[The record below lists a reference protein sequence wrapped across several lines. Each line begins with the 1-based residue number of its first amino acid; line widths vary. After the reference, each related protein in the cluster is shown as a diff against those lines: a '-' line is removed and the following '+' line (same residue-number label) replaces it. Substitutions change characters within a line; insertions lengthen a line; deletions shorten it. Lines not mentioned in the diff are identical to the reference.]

1 MNGYRIAAALV
12 AVLGTIGLGGLVFFA
27 LLMESFAFDSPNRV
41 TSTGNVFGLLQGGA
55 GGLLVAILLLAATL
69 AVRGG
74 GPGHPA
80 TRPLAIATAV
90 AGLLGGG
97 AFAASVW
104 LALFGK

>member
-12 AVLGTIGLGGLVFFA
+12 AVLGTMGLGGLVFFA

-41 TSTGNVFGLLQGGA
+41 TSTEKVFGLLEGGSA
-55 GGLLVAILLLAATL
+55 GLLAFILLLAGTL

-74 GPGHPA
+74 GAGHPA
-80 TRPLAIATAV
+80 TRPLAILTAV

-97 AFAASVW
+97 AFAASVG
-104 LALFGK
+104 LAFFGK